1 MEKPEPPGG
10 TQSRSYRWVTAGFG
24 LVFVGLAIAILLAAD
39 SQRKLGSA
47 VAAAIVGGLGGD
59 AIVSAVRGRRSLLS
73 RLGPLP

>member
-1 MEKPEPPGG
+1 MEKPELPRGM
-10 TQSRSYRWVTAGFG
+10 QSRSYRWVTAGFG

-47 VAAAIVGGLGGD
+47 VATAIVGGLGGD

-73 RLGPLP
+73 RIGPLP